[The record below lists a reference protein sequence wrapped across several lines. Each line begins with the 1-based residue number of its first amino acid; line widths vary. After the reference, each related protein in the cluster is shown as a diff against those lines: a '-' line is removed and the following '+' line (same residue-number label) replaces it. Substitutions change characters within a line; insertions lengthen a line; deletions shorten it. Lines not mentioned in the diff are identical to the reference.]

1 MKIATL
7 SNLHSLLNFFHFRYL
22 AICYPLKRF
31 LNRSRAKWII
41 AMIWLFSCTITSPWV
56 IYFDLQVYTSN
67 ETNVTTIH
75 CMEEWPDE
83 KYQMGYFFGVM
94 ITTLYI
100 VPLGLICYFYC
111 TIALRVLSR
120 FQQPAATKD
129 NRDASHEYSA
139 YSKDTNDTSTRS
151 DSEKGGPKKG
161 LNGHVAMRSTGGISK
176 AKTINI
182 VKMLVTVV
190 AVFAFSWLPFYLL
203 VTIIYINPD
212 TYNYLRQ
219 PLAFSQWLSASNY
232 CVNPWIYCFYSK
244 KYRDSFKAILH
255 CRWSHTTH
263 YRPFVMEST
272 GARTRML
279 KSDVT
284 ESVYPTRAN
293 WSMNKDCPK
302 SPMDKTNTQ
311 STNFNNNTKPVVNR
325 RFVSKETCL

>member
-1 MKIATL
+1 
-7 SNLHSLLNFFHFRYL
+7 
-22 AICYPLKRF
+22 
-31 LNRSRAKWII
+31 
-41 AMIWLFSCTITSPWV
+41 MIWLFSCTITSPWV
-56 IYFDLQVYTSN
+56 IFFDLHIRTSN
-67 ETNVTTIH
+67 ETNVTTID
-75 CMEEWPDE
+75 CIEEWPDV

-100 VPLGLICYFYC
+100 VPLGLICYFYS

-120 FQQPAATKD
+120 FQQPSRRKD
-129 NRDASHEYSA
+129 SRDPRQDWSTSLP
-139 YSKDTNDTSTRS
+139 KDANADDEHH
-151 DSEKGGPKKG
+151 DSEKSSHKKG

-176 AKTINI
+176 AKTMNI

-190 AVFAFSWLPFYLL
+190 ALFAFSWLPFYLM

-212 TYNYLRQ
+212 TYFYLRQ

-263 YRPFVMEST
+263 YRPFVVEST
-272 GARTRML
+272 VARTRVL
-279 KSDVT
+279 KSDMS
-284 ESVYPTRAN
+284 EPVYPTRGN
-293 WSMNKDCPK
+293 LSNKG
-302 SPMDKTNTQ
+302 SRTSAEKTTNA
-311 STNFNNNTKPVVNR
+311 NFNNDTKQSLNR